1 MTSLRE
7 RKKADKEKRILE
19 AATRL
24 FREQGYD
31 HARMEHI
38 ADMAEVSVGT
48 LYNYYENKGDILMAT
63 VNMEVTEVL
72 DAGDAIVEDPPADV
86 EQAVNRLVD
95 QYYDHSLFYLSKEMW
110 RAAMAISIQQPD
122 TPLSKAY
129 TELDQRLSAQMVR
142 LIETLQARRLVCVS
156 VSARTV
162 GEVLFNNLN
171 MMFIEFVK
179 DEQQPLAMLKQ
190 RAAEQHGAIAQLIA
204 GEKAAIAGLAR

>member
-1 MTSLRE
+1 MTSLRA

-19 AATRL
+19 AATQL

-31 HARMEHI
+31 HARMEQI
-38 ADMAEVSVGT
+38 AEMAEVSVGT

-72 DAGDAIVEDPPADV
+72 DAGEAIVADPPADV
-86 EQAVNRLVD
+86 EQAVHRLVD

-142 LIETLQARRLVCVS
+142 LIETLQARRLVCEL
-156 VSARTV
+156 VSARAV

-179 DEQQPLAMLKQ
+179 DEPQPLDVLKA
-190 RAAEQHGAIAQLIA
+190 RAAEQHGPIARLIA
-204 GEKAAIAGLAR
+204 VEKTVIASVAR

>member
-1 MTSLRE
+1 MTSLRA
-7 RKKADKEKRILE
+7 RKKADKERRILE
-19 AATRL
+19 AATQL

-72 DAGDAIVEDPPADV
+72 DAGEAIVADPPADV

-110 RAAMAISIQQPD
+110 RAAMAISIQQPE

-142 LIETLQARRLVCVS
+142 LIETLQARRLVS
-156 VSARTV
+156 GAVSARAV

-179 DEQQPLAMLKQ
+179 NEPQPLAVLKA
-190 RAAEQHGAIAQLIA
+190 RVAEQHGPITRLIA
-204 GEKAAIAGLAR
+204 GGMAAISSPAR

>member
-1 MTSLRE
+1 MISLRA
-7 RKKADKEKRILE
+7 RKKADKERRILE
-19 AATRL
+19 AATQL
-24 FREQGYD
+24 FREQGFD

-38 ADMAEVSVGT
+38 AELADVSVGT

-72 DAGDAIVEDPPADV
+72 DAGEAIVADPPLDV
-86 EQAVNRLVD
+86 EEAVHRLVD
-95 QYYDHSLFYLSKEMW
+95 QYYDHSLYYLSKEMW

-142 LIETLQARRLVCVS
+142 LIETLQARRLVRPS
-156 VSARTV
+156 ASARAV

-179 DEQQPLAMLKQ
+179 DEPQPLAVLKA
-190 RAAEQHGAIAQLIA
+190 RVAEQHGPIARLIA
-204 GEKAAIAGLAR
+204 LEKTALSTFVR

>member
-7 RKKADKEKRILE
+7 RKKADKERRILE

-72 DAGDAIVEDPPADV
+72 DAGEAIVADPPADV

-142 LIETLQARRLVCVS
+142 LIETLQARRLVGEF
-156 VSARTV
+156 VSAQAV

-179 DEQQPLAMLKQ
+179 DEPQPLAVLKA
-190 RAAEQHGAIAQLIA
+190 RAAEQHGPIARLIT
-204 GEKAAIAGLAR
+204 GEKTATASATR